1 MTVAEAIKILK
12 KLPPDF
18 ILMREEV
25 SDSGWREDVEVES
38 IEITPIYESYDYRQ
52 WNRTKPMT
60 SKTHCV
66 TFN

>member
-1 MTVAEAIKILK
+1 MTVTEAIKILK

-25 SDSGWREDVEVES
+25 SDSGWCEDVEIES
-38 IEITPIYESYDYRQ
+38 IEITPIYHSYDYRY
-52 WNRTKPMT
+52 WDKTTPMT